1 MKALKYVLYAVG
13 ALIVLVLVAIGIV
26 FAVFDPNDYK
36 PQIVQL
42 VKERTGRTLTIS
54 GDIRL
59 KIFPK
64 IGAAVG
70 KTTLSERNSEKLFAG
85 VDEAQVYVALIP
97 LFSRQMVV
105 DQVRL
110 DGLRADLIKHKD
122 GTSNFSD
129 LTGSEAA
136 EKKTPERARPE
147 PPRTPAEAK
156 AGVKLDVSGVR
167 ITNSR
172 VTWRD
177 ETSGNDL
184 AIEVVELKT
193 GRLADRVPSPF
204 ELDVALKGVKP
215 KADLRVKVAGVLT
228 LALTGQQYSV
238 KGLDTNLS
246 GSALDVSGIAAQ
258 LKADMK
264 ADNAKPLVKVSGLNL
279 DAKANRGKDAFNL
292 KLSAPR
298 VQSSPDALAVERL
311 SASATES

>member
-1 MKALKYVLYAVG
+1 MRRAAHVLSADSRGTVEKSCARIQTRGPSQMKALKYVLYAVG
-13 ALIVLVLVAIGIV
+13 ALIVLALVAIGIV

-70 KTTLSERNSEKLFAG
+70 KTTLSERNSEKVFAG

-97 LFSRQMVV
+97 LLSRQVVV

-110 DGLRADLIKHKD
+110 DGLRADLIRHKD

-129 LTGSEAA
+129 LAGSEAP

-147 PPRTPAEAK
+147 TPRPQPEAK
-156 AGVKLDVSGVR
+156 AGIKLDVSGVR

-177 ETSGNDL
+177 ETNGND
-184 AIEVVELKT
+184 V
-193 GRLADRVPSPF
+193 
-204 ELDVALKGVKP
+204 
-215 KADLRVKVAGVLT
+215 
-228 LALTGQQYSV
+228 
-238 KGLDTNLS
+238 
-246 GSALDVSGIAAQ
+246 
-258 LKADMK
+258 
-264 ADNAKPLVKVSGLNL
+264 
-279 DAKANRGKDAFNL
+279 
-292 KLSAPR
+292 
-298 VQSSPDALAVERL
+298 
-311 SASATES
+311 

>member
-1 MKALKYVLYAVG
+1 MKVLKYVLYGVG
-13 ALIVLVLVAIGIV
+13 ALIVVLLVAIGIV

-70 KTTLSERNSEKLFAG
+70 KTTLSERNSDKVFAG

-110 DGLRADLIKHKD
+110 DGLRADLIRHKD

-129 LTGSEAA
+129 LAGSEPA
-136 EKKTPERARPE
+136 EKRPSERARPE
-147 PPRTPAEAK
+147 APRPQAEAK
-156 AGVKLDVSGVR
+156 SSVKLDVSGVR

-177 ETSGNDL
+177 EISGNDL
-184 AIEVVELKT
+184 AVELVELKT

-204 ELDVALKGVKP
+204 TLDVTLKGVKP
-215 KADLRVKVAGVLT
+215 KADLRAKAAGVLT
-228 LALTGQQYSV
+228 LDLTGQQYSV
-238 KGLDTNLS
+238 KGLDANLS
-246 GSALDVSGIAAQ
+246 GSALDLSGIAAQ
-258 LKADMK
+258 MK
-264 ADNAKPLVKVSGLNL
+264 ADIEADGAK
-279 DAKANRGKDAFNL
+279 
-292 KLSAPR
+292 
-298 VQSSPDALAVERL
+298 
-311 SASATES
+311 